1 MIGFLVQAAFTAA
14 GLWLAD
20 LILPGVTVTNTT
32 TLIIA
37 ALLLGVVN
45 AIVRPILVVLTLPIT
60 IVTLG
65 LFLLVINGLMVGLV
79 ALVLDGFVVT
89 GAVAAILAAIIISL
103 TSWVGSMIIPK
114 NKR

>member
-1 MIGFLVQAAFTAA
+1 MIGFLVQAAFTAV

-60 IVTLG
+60 LITLG

-79 ALVLDGFVVT
+79 ALVLDGFNVT
-89 GAVAAILAAIIISL
+89 GPVAAILAAIIISL

-114 NKR
+114 DRR

>member
-1 MIGFLVQAAFTAA
+1 MIGFLVQAAFTAV

-20 LILPGVTVTNTT
+20 LILPGVTLTNTT

-79 ALVLDGFVVT
+79 ALVLSGFVVT
-89 GAVAAILAAIIISL
+89 GPVAAILAAIIVSL
-103 TSWVGSMIIPK
+103 TSWVGSMLVPK
-114 NKR
+114 DRR

>member
-1 MIGFLVQAAFTAA
+1 MIGFLVQAVFTAV
-14 GLWLAD
+14 GLWLAAAV
-20 LILPGVTVTNTT
+20 LPGVEIRGTT
-32 TLIIA
+32 TLIVA

-60 IVTLG
+60 LITLG

-114 NKR
+114 DRR

>member
-1 MIGFLVQAAFTAA
+1 MIGFLVQAAFTAV

-60 IVTLG
+60 LITLG
-65 LFLLVINGLMVGLV
+65 LRRGPRCRTPSTSAGR
-79 ALVLDGFVVT
+79 ALQ
-89 GAVAAILAAIIISL
+89 
-103 TSWVGSMIIPK
+103 GS
-114 NKR
+114 